1 MTLNPTWPGV
11 TYARHQIEGIE
22 WMLNLEENGYEV
34 PGTDT
39 VIRGG
44 ILGDEMGL
52 GKTIQ
57 AIAVIVN
64 GKGKNTLIVTP
75 LAVRQQWEE
84 AVLKCKVNLFT
95 AEKTGFVRHGP
106 IRPLA
111 KSIYLG
117 HYDKLVSSLE
127 LFQSVKWD
135 RIILDEAHR
144 IRNTKTVT
152 GTSVLKLKA
161 HYKWALTATPIVNS
175 LDDVVAYLKF
185 VGFKGLGSGWS
196 QSYKAWI
203 SHIYMARTLDEG
215 EAPVGLT
222 MPPNSTS
229 ETLHLDFTNE
239 EEEEVYRGIL
249 DNLEAKWRSSQALN
263 GRAYQ
268 LQKFAMLLR
277 LRQVSVNPQIYIRAR
292 QKELF
297 GWTGPEFHLP
307 SRKFDEISHL
317 LRQGYEDGEPN
328 RWIIFCQFHD
338 EMVLLSEFLEAFPF
352 VGSVLQYHG
361 GMGANERQDAIEQSK
376 VLSTD
381 GKQDVFL
388 IQLQAGGTGLN
399 LQHYN
404 RIIFISPWW
413 TSALLEQAKGR
424 AIRIGQK
431 DVVKV
436 YWLKLKAEEDRFS
449 IDNFMME
456 KVDSKKVMADEFL
469 SWAHNKKNN

>member
-1 MTLNPTWPGV
+1 
-11 TYARHQIEGIE
+11 
-22 WMLNLEENGYEV
+22 MLNLEENGYEV
-34 PGTDT
+34 PGTET
-39 VIRGG
+39 IVRGG

-57 AIAVIVN
+57 SIALILN
-64 GKGKNTLIVTP
+64 GKGRNTLIVTP
-75 LAVRQQWEE
+75 LPVRRQWEE
-84 AVLKCKVNLFT
+84 AILKCKVNLFT
-95 AEKTGFVRHGP
+95 AEKAGFVRHGP
-106 IRPLA
+106 VRPLA
-111 KSIYLG
+111 KSIYLAN
-117 HYDKLVSSLE
+117 YEKVVSNVA

-144 IRNTKTVT
+144 IRNSKTVT

-161 HYKWALTATPIVNS
+161 PYKWALTATPIVNS
-175 LDDVVAYLKF
+175 LDDVVSYLKF
-185 VGFKGLGSGWS
+185 IGFKGLGSGWS
-196 QSYKAWI
+196 SSYKRWI
-203 SHIYMARTLDEG
+203 SHVYMARTLDEG

-222 MPPNSTS
+222 MPPNATS
-229 ETLHLDFTNE
+229 ETLHLDFTNKD
-239 EEEEVYRGIL
+239 EEEVYKGIL
-249 DNLEAKWRSSQALN
+249 DNLEAKWRSAQALN

-307 SRKFDEISHL
+307 SRKFDEIACL
-317 LRQGYEDGEPN
+317 LRQGYEDGEAN

-338 EMVLLSEFLEAFPF
+338 EMVLLSEFLKAFPF

-361 GMGANERQDAIEQSK
+361 GMGGNERQDAIEQSK
-376 VLSTD
+376 VLST
-381 GKQDVFL
+381 GGLQDVFL
-388 IQLQAGGTGLN
+388 VQLQAGGTGLN

-404 RIIFISPWW
+404 RIIFTSPWW

-456 KVDSKKVMADEFL
+456 KADSKKVMADEFL

>member
-11 TYARHQIEGIE
+11 TYARHQVEGIN
-22 WMLNLEENGYEV
+22 WMLNLEENGYAV
-34 PGTDT
+34 PGTDYA
-39 VIRGG
+39 VRGG

-57 AIAVIVN
+57 SIALIVN
-64 GKGKNTLIVTP
+64 GKGKNTLILTP
-75 LAVRQQWEE
+75 LAVRRQWEE
-84 AVLKCKVNLFT
+84 AALKCKINVYVADKL
-95 AEKTGFVRHGP
+95 GFVRVSR
-106 IRPLA
+106 IFPLE

-117 HYDKLVSSLE
+117 HYDKLVSNVE

-161 HYKWALTATPIVNS
+161 PYKWALTATPIVNS
-175 LDDVVAYLKF
+175 LDDVVGYLKF
-185 VGFKGLGSGWS
+185 IGFKGLGSGWS
-196 QSYKAWI
+196 QSYKSWI
-203 SHIYMARTLDEG
+203 SHVYMARTLDEG
-215 EAPVGLT
+215 EAPAGLT
-222 MPPNSTS
+222 MPPDATS

-249 DNLEAKWRSSQALN
+249 DNLEAKWRSAQALN

-317 LRQGYEDGEPN
+317 LRQGYEGGEAS

-338 EMVLLSEFLEAFPF
+338 EMVLLSEFLQAFPF

-361 GMGANERQDAIEQSK
+361 GMGANERQEAINQSK
-376 VLSTD
+376 VMSTD

-404 RIIFISPWW
+404 RIIFTSPWW

-456 KVDSKKVMADEFL
+456 KVDSKKILADDFL